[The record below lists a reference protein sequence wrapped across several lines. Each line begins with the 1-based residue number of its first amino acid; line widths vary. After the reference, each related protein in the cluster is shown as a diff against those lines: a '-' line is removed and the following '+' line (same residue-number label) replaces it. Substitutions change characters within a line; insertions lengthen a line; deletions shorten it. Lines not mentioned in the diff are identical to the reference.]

1 MREGCRLRVF
11 ENWVLRR
18 IFELRRDKLTGEW
31 RRPYNEE
38 FNDLDHS
45 PNNVQ
50 VIKSRILR
58 WAGHVA
64 RMGRGETH
72 TGFWWGNL
80 R

>member
-1 MREGCRLRVF
+1 MREERGLRVF

-18 IFELRRDKLTGEW
+18 IFEVRRDKLTREW
-31 RRPYNEE
+31 RKPYNEE
-38 FNDLDHS
+38 FNGLDSS

-64 RMGRGETH
+64 RRGEERLIQ
-72 TGFWWGNL
+72 GFGGET
-80 R
+80 

>member
-1 MREGCRLRVF
+1 MCETWSLTLREECRLRVF

-18 IFELRRDKLTGEW
+18 IFELRRDKVTEEC
-31 RRPYNEE
+31 RKPYNEE
-38 FNDLDHS
+38 FNGLDFS

-64 RMGRGETH
+64 RMGRG
-72 TGFWWGNL
+72 
-80 R
+80 